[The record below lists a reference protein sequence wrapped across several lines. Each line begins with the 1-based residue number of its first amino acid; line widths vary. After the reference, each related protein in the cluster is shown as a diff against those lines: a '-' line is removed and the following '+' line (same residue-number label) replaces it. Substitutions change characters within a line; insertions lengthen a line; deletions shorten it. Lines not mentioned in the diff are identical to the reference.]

1 MSVAQAGAVI
11 VKMTIDG
18 TDIPE
23 DHQASFVVDR
33 DIHQPD
39 MATIVLY
46 NQDHRYSKLAVAASV
61 EIMVGKENK
70 SIYKGEIVGLEP
82 VYRAGEK
89 QRISIRAMNKFHRLI
104 RKRKSVTFT

>member
-1 MSVAQAGAVI
+1 MSVAQAGAI
-11 VKMTIDG
+11 TVKITS
-18 TDIPE
+18 TAEPFRE

-46 NQDHRYSKLAVAASV
+46 NQDHRYSKLAVAAAV
-61 EIMVGKENK
+61 EILVGKDNQ

-82 VYRAGEK
+82 VVYAAARSSAS
-89 QRISIRAMNKFHRLI
+89 RSAR
-104 RKRKSVTFT
+104 